1 MKKLLGIFLASLA
14 MFGFGAAFWMT
25 PLTTSFFMASLDDE
39 TAGRRLKEMFPA
51 SGTYYVPSQR
61 NPPAELTRLHE
72 AGPVAT
78 IHIRHEGSPVM
89 DAKYAAFQ
97 AEGVNVAIRFA
108 PNVRLT
114 QDAVKLLTHAFKGYR
129 FTPDGVSIPLSGPKV
144 MQQVEDMLNVL
155 AKALEHG
162 KTPSNGNGAN
172 GNGSSLS
179 GHSAYTRQK
188 VGRKI

>member
-89 DAKYAAFQ
+89 DAKVLAAGFVHELISMTLAALVMGALLSVLNTYVRRCVFMAMLGLLIAWFGPISQPIWWHQPWPVHVVNAVYTLLAWLVAGLVLAAFIKP
-97 AEGVNVAIRFA
+97 ARSA
-108 PNVRLT
+108 
-114 QDAVKLLTHAFKGYR
+114 
-129 FTPDGVSIPLSGPKV
+129 
-144 MQQVEDMLNVL
+144 
-155 AKALEHG
+155 AK
-162 KTPSNGNGAN
+162 
-172 GNGSSLS
+172 
-179 GHSAYTRQK
+179 
-188 VGRKI
+188 